1 MDFLLALLLVII
13 AYLLGGLT
21 VALIVIWR
29 GMGLDAIDM
38 ATTIDELRERA
49 NVKRGDP

>member
-1 MDFLLALLLVII
+1 MDWLLALLLVLI

-29 GMGLDAIDM
+29 AMRLDAIDM
-38 ATTIDELRERA
+38 ATTIDSLREQLHVRKA
-49 NVKRGDP
+49 E